1 MEEYIE
7 KRAALDEAKK
17 HLIEQ
22 GCDCEVMIAIFE
34 ELQGL
39 PTADVAPVV
48 HGKWIPTTCIDLQSG
63 EWGKYRCS
71 LCGRI
76 EIVRE
81 PYCNC
86 GAKMDLEE

>member
-1 MEEYIE
+1 MGYIDKDAYKEKYLCTGWFDEISEEE
-7 KRAALDEAKK
+7 FDAFPE
-17 HLIEQ
+17 
-22 GCDCEVMIAIFE
+22 
-34 ELQGL
+34 
-39 PTADVAPVV
+39 ADVMPVV

-63 EWGKYRCS
+63 EWEKYRCS

>member
-1 MEEYIE
+1 M
-7 KRAALDEAKK
+7 AKYV
-17 HLIEQ
+17 
-22 GCDCEVMIAIFE
+22 EVPDDFVIKEPIVDGSDVIGFRE
-34 ELQGL
+34 IDLSFL
-39 PTADVAPVV
+39 STADIAPVV

-63 EWGKYRCS
+63 EWEKYRCS